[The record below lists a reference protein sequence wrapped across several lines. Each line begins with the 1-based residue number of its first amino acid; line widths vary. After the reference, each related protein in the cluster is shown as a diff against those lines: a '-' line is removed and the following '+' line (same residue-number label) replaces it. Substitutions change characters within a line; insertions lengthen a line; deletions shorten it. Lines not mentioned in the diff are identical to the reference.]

1 MVKLS
6 MMNFIREDNPH
17 VKRIHFTHTDLD
29 GVSCA
34 VMEKLIESAVKNQ
47 KTSSED
53 SPITTIYVDKLST
66 IHEQINQTIN
76 TVLNQGFDRTIDK
89 LHLLITDIGNVVP
102 SKMLQIFDENG
113 IGNCAQFCVVDH
125 HIISDRDVLRNIA
138 LRECNDPECILD
150 RTMIVETIL
159 DKNSPNQYYYSK
171 YYSATAMME
180 EIFDNWLHVVPS
192 NWKRGIQ
199 KSFVEVINMY
209 AITVSE
215 YDTGNWGSWNFDK
228 FDVVHHTVKAQLLYS
243 YLMSK
248 YDNNYDDVVSYL
260 IDRIKVYLEKYHDL
274 YSNQKYMINAMI
286 IDCKP
291 GVEETWR
298 EIIAYYNKF
307 VRGLKTLNDVTV
319 PICYDQYLDTKFNIN
334 VRLPFKIQ
342 YYVIKNKDD
351 NIKHFSII
359 SREYFDESGFT
370 GALMLINTLYN
381 TVELRSNSSNGVNVF
396 EIAKLNG
403 GGGHPHAA
411 GFPYTA
417 ITVK

>member
-47 KTSSED
+47 KTLSED

-66 IHEQINQTIN
+66 IHDQIDQTIK
-76 TVLNQGFDRTIDK
+76 TVLNQGFDQTVDK
-89 LHLLITDIGNVVP
+89 LYLLITDIGNVVP

-125 HIISDRDVLRNIA
+125 HVISDYAA
-138 LRECNDPECILD
+138 LRDLMSSNQLD
-150 RTMIVETIL
+150 RAMINELMPSDTTL
-159 DKNSPNQYYYSK
+159 NQYYHSK

-180 EIFDNWLHVVPS
+180 KIFDNWLYTVHS
-192 NWKRGIQ
+192 DLKRGIQ
-199 KSFVEVINMY
+199 RSFVDAIDMY

-215 YDTGNWGSWNFDK
+215 YDTGNWGAWNFDK
-228 FDVVHHTVKAQLLYS
+228 FDVVHHTIKVQLLYS
-243 YLMSK
+243 YLMRK
-248 YDNNYDDVVSYL
+248 YDNNYDDVVSYI

-274 YSNQKYMINAMI
+274 YSDQKRMINAMI
-286 IDCKP
+286 TDCKP

-298 EIIAYYNKF
+298 EIITYYNKF

>member
-1 MVKLS
+1 MEELT
-6 MMNFIREDNPH
+6 MMNFIRESDPH

-47 KTSSED
+47 KISSED
-53 SPITTIYVDKLST
+53 SPITTIYVKKLST
-66 IHEQINQTIN
+66 IHAQIDQTIK
-76 TVLNQGFDRTIDK
+76 TVLNQGFDRTADK
-89 LHLLITDIGNVVP
+89 LYLLITDIGNISP
-102 SKMLQIFDENG
+102 RTMIQIFDEND
-113 IGNCAQFCVVDH
+113 IGNCAVFCVVDH
-125 HIISDRDVLRNIA
+125 H
-138 LRECNDPECILD
+138 
-150 RTMIVETIL
+150 TIL
-159 DKNSPNQYYYSK
+159 DYDILRNLPLHDCTDPESALSRSMINKLILDLGSPNQYYYSK

-180 EIFDNWLHVVPS
+180 KIFDTWLYTVHS
-192 NWKRGIQ
+192 DWKRGIQ
-199 KSFVEVINMY
+199 KSFVEAIDMY

-215 YDTGNWGSWNFDK
+215 YDTGNWGAWNFDK
-228 FDVVHHTVKAQLLYS
+228 FDVVHHTIKVQLLYS

-260 IDRIKVYLEKYHDL
+260 IGQIKAYLENGYNL
-274 YSNQKYMINAMI
+274 YSDQKHMINAMI
-286 IDCKP
+286 ADCKP

-298 EIIAYYNKF
+298 EIITYYNKF
-307 VRGLKTLNDVTV
+307 VRGLKTLNDVSV
-319 PICYDQYLDTKFNIN
+319 PICYDQCLDTKFNIN

-342 YYVIKNKDD
+342 YYVIKSKDD

-381 TVELRSNSSNGVNVF
+381 NVELRSNRSNGVNVF